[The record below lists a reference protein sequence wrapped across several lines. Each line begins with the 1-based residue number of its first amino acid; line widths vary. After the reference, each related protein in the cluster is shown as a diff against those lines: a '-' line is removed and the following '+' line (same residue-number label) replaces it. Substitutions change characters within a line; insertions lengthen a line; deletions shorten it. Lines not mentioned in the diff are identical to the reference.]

1 MGEFEAGVA
10 VVVDTEVVAA
20 WVADTE
26 ADTEAQVVVGVG
38 VVAVVEAEVVVE
50 AAVPSPHRVCRIF
63 GKTYPRL
70 SIAFRNACS
79 TSWLM
84 VIMR

>member
-1 MGEFEAGVA
+1 MGEFEAGV
-10 VVVDTEVVAA
+10 VLI
-20 WVADTE
+20 ADTE
-26 ADTEAQVVVGVG
+26 AAAELVVDTG

-70 SIAFRNACS
+70 SILFRNAYS

-84 VIMR
+84 GSKVFISLSGNGS